1 MKLQTQIPL
10 EPIGGPIDYTS
21 KVLLLGS
28 CFVENM
34 GAKLEYYQFQTKLNP
49 FGILFHPLAIENL
62 VGRAVKEKA
71 YQAEEVFEQNGR
83 WLCFDAHSD
92 LAANSKDSFLENLN
106 STLQETQ
113 KWLRSASHIIITL
126 GTAWV
131 YRNHSTQKIVVNCH
145 KVPQKEFGK
154 ELLTIEEIESS
165 LERTLE
171 CISEVNKKATVVFTV
186 SPIRHLKDGFV
197 ENQRSKA
204 HLIAAV
210 HGLFS
215 SRDVTLS
222 QSKGKLR
229 GHYFPSYEI
238 MMDELRDYRFYGKDL
253 IHPNE
258 LAVDY
263 IWERFKSV
271 WISEEIYP
279 EMEEVEGI
287 QKGLEHRP
295 FNPESEAH
303 QKFRTSLEA
312 KITYLKE
319 RYPFMHFER

>member
-1 MKLQTQIPL
+1 MNVGMKLQTQILL
-10 EPIGGPIDYTS
+10 EPVGNPIDYTS

-34 GAKLEYYQFQTKLNP
+34 GTKLEYYQFQTKLNP

-62 VGRAVKEKA
+62 VSLAVLAKS
-71 YQAEEVFEQNGR
+71 YQSEEVFEQNGR

-92 LAANSKDSFLENLN
+92 LATTDPDTVLHNLN
-106 STLQETQ
+106 SALKET
-113 KWLRSASHIIITL
+113 KLWLETASHIVITL

-131 YRNHSTQKIVVNCH
+131 YRNNSTQKIVANCH

-165 LERTLE
+165 LERILE

-186 SPIRHLKDGFV
+186 SPVRHLKDGFV

-210 HGLFS
+210 QDLL
-215 SRDVTLS
+215 SRQA
-222 QSKGKLR
+222 QSR

-253 IHPNE
+253 VHPNE
-258 LAVDY
+258 LAIDY

-271 WISEEIYP
+271 WISEEIYAL
-279 EMEEVEGI
+279 MEEVEGI
-287 QKGLEHRP
+287 WKELEHRP

-303 QKFRTSLEA
+303 QKFKTSLAE

-319 RYPFMHFER
+319 RYPFMNFER